1 MNDTPPTSRWNN
13 ENDPRGEKRRFLIKA
28 EHLKAYQRT
37 WNQFDKGLKKLKD
50 SMRDNARKADWIQNE
65 KLKELARTI
74 QRSEDKETTGA
85 SRVAMTQISEDV
97 ALEILQN
104 EDRGSSVEPII
115 AATIETLGSR
125 HGIVRPWTDTTSA
138 TPANALEAPLHSIES
153 DLAASSPAVS
163 GTLKTPAASHST
175 TKDISQDMAILA
187 ETAKTP
193 CPTCG
198 MSKHSSDSVALPA
211 KQGRILQYGDR
222 MKGTPPRKKRSQ
234 SNRYTTQEDEQS
246 PEVVAFEIRE
256 RFQLTQW
263 TPDGQSHRQ
272 HSTRNCSCEAPFE

>member
-163 GTLKTPAASHST
+163 GTQNPSCIPFDHERHQSRYGYTGGDCENSLSNMRHEQTLIRLCCVTSKARPNPSIRRPNEGHSAKKEEKPVEQVYYT
-175 TKDISQDMAILA
+175 RGLAVTGGCCLRDKRKISAYSMD
-187 ETAKTP
+187 P
-193 CPTCG
+193 
-198 MSKHSSDSVALPA
+198 
-211 KQGRILQYGDR
+211 
-222 MKGTPPRKKRSQ
+222 
-234 SNRYTTQEDEQS
+234 
-246 PEVVAFEIRE
+246 
-256 RFQLTQW
+256 
-263 TPDGQSHRQ
+263 
-272 HSTRNCSCEAPFE
+272 